1 MSGNRVVCVLPLS
14 TILFDNACCK
24 REREGP
30 TGPRSAPRL
39 SARLTTMAEMVWA
52 SSGVRR
58 QPYLRLRRPKRPAL
72 PQPALWRSAMISS
85 CTTLSKKVKSSF
97 ANCLS
102 PSQTRPF
109 QRPRTSTSNCLA
121 VYDDE

>member
-30 TGPRSAPRL
+30 TWPRSAPRL

-52 SSGVRR
+52 SSGVS
-58 QPYLRLRRPKRPAL
+58 RPEPTSSAVPAGDHL
-72 PQPALWRSAMISS
+72 QRGGSPHDEVEPCDRKVGKEYKTEKPNWEGERS
-85 CTTLSKKVKSSF
+85 
-97 ANCLS
+97 
-102 PSQTRPF
+102 
-109 QRPRTSTSNCLA
+109 
-121 VYDDE
+121 DDIYRGVF